1 MHYPLPHTPTASTKN
16 ETKKNKQTEEETFKN
31 KYLYI
36 LAGGEEY
43 PIRSCR
49 TDLAGT
55 QHYAQNLVTVAQ
67 ACEALD
73 LAKF

>member
-1 MHYPLPHTPTASTKN
+1 M
-16 ETKKNKQTEEETFKN
+16 KKKENKQTEEETFKN
-31 KYLYI
+31 KCLYI

-55 QHYAQNLVTVAQ
+55 QHYGQNLVTVAQ

-73 LAKF
+73 LATF